1 MCNKP
6 CDANVYGLVV
16 FLYIIKNH
24 ALFACSTKFSIFD
37 DFLFLFLFFLG
48 GWGVGWFLFKTVLA
62 YNEFDHMIDQC

>member
-37 DFLFLFLFFLG
+37 DFLFLFLFFWGEG
-48 GWGVGWFLFKTVLA
+48 GSKPFGKSFLEL
-62 YNEFDHMIDQC
+62 ED

>member
-24 ALFACSTKFSIFD
+24 AHFACSTKFSIFD
-37 DFLFLFLFFLG
+37 DFLFLNVKLVKRRGKKPF
-48 GWGVGWFLFKTVLA
+48 WIEKIKI
-62 YNEFDHMIDQC
+62 NK